1 MTTMTKRP
9 QMINNAG
16 LLEIYR
22 VVLNLYNKG
31 LATKDE
37 IKELSNTLKD
47 LLTDLPDTQEKY
59 LH

>member
-1 MTTMTKRP
+1 
-9 QMINNAG
+9 MINNAG

-47 LLTDLPDTQEKY
+47 LLADLPDTQEKY

>member
-1 MTTMTKRP
+1 MTTATKRP

-31 LATKDE
+31 LASKDE

-47 LLTDLPDTQEKY
+47 LIIDLPETQEKY